1 MGTQNYTPAG
11 ILFAMFGGLVGA
23 VYASFRDGD
32 GWKRTTWEA
41 LIAVIAAAAVA
52 EHFLPPTRVWLCCG
66 AGVAVG
72 LVIGYVLDS
81 VQAVAP
87 STVRGLLEKLAGSIA
102 KTDKADK

>member
-87 STVRGLLEKLAGSIA
+87 STARGLLEKLAGSIA

>member
-1 MGTQNYTPAG
+1 MRDGYKLHTG
-11 ILFAMFGGLVGA
+11 RHRVCHDRRRGRRGA
-23 VYASFRDGD
+23 SSRNGD
-32 GWKRTTWEA
+32 GWRRTFWEA

-52 EHFLPPTRVWLCCG
+52 EHFLPPSRVWLCCG